1 VSRLKQYASRF
12 IQRLQGKQVVHFLHI
27 GKTGGTAVRHA
38 LREHPVTR
46 RFVIRLHPHEVKL
59 RDVPVGEGVIFFVR
73 DPITRFVSAFYSRQ
87 RQGQP
92 RYLSPWSPAE
102 KEAFDYFT
110 TPNQLAVALSSSDD
124 AERTRA
130 VKAMRDISVVKDS
143 YWTWFE
149 SAEYFESRVADIFF
163 VGFQERL
170 TEDFEAVKAR
180 LALPPATSL
189 PADDVQAH
197 RNPAHLDRKLE
208 DRAVANLQ
216 EWYKDDFRFIR
227 ICNALIDQRRS
238 VQPATYRRAG

>member
-1 VSRLKQYASRF
+1 VSRIKQFASRV
-12 IQRLQGKQVVHFLHI
+12 IERLQPKQRVHFLHI

-38 LREHPVTR
+38 LREHPSTR
-46 RFVIRLHPHEVKL
+46 RFIILLHPHEVKL
-59 RDVPVGEGVIFFVR
+59 QDIPIGDGVIFFVR

-102 KEAFDYFT
+102 KDAFDYFK
-110 TPNQLAVALSSSDD
+110 TPNQLAVALSSADA
-124 AERTRA
+124 AERARA
-130 VKAMRDISVVKDS
+130 EKAMRDISVVKDS

-149 SAEYFESRVADIFF
+149 SEQYFASRAADIFF

-170 TEDFEAVKAR
+170 NEDFEAVKSQ
-180 LALPPATSL
+180 LGLPADMKL

-197 RNPAHLDRKLE
+197 RNPVHLDRKLD
-208 DRAVANLQ
+208 DRAVSNLN

-227 ICNALIDQRRS
+227 LCEALIEHRRGVES
-238 VQPATYRRAG
+238 TTRRRAG

>member
-38 LREHPVTR
+38 LHEHPVTR

-102 KEAFDYFT
+102 KEAFDSFK
-110 TPNQLAVALSSSDD
+110 TPNQLSVALSSADS
-124 AERTRA
+124 AERARA
-130 VKAMRDISVVKDS
+130 EKAMRDISVVKDS
-143 YWTWFE
+143 YWVWFE
-149 SAEYFESRVADIFF
+149 NEDYFASRAADIFF

-170 TEDFEAVKAR
+170 NEDFEAVK
-180 LALPPATSL
+180 LLLGLPADMKL

-227 ICNALIDQRRS
+227 ICNALIEQRRA
-238 VQPATYRRAG
+238 VQPGTYRRAG